1 MNLNIKIPNGAYGIW
16 HVPSLNIQI
25 PVYLK
30 NNSTRQQIVDK
41 KESAL
46 IDPWVN
52 AYRIA
57 DHFCSVGLN
66 AKGIWNMQQIMVGA
80 EAYLTKADGTY
91 QYECY
96 MTAIADVQSYGYTV
110 GGRLLTPLSSLD
122 ILNACCVGLDSKRN
136 YVAIF
141 RCKRKLKSS
150 KTSQGVNV

>member
-1 MNLNIKIPNGAYGIW
+1 MNLNIAIPKGAYGVW
-16 HVPSLNIQI
+16 SVPSLNIQI

-30 NNSTRQQIVDK
+30 QNSKKQKIVDD

-52 AYRIA
+52 ANQIA

-66 AKGIWNMQQIMVGA
+66 GKGIWNMQQIMVGSD
-80 EAYLTKADGTY
+80 AYLTKEDGTY

-96 MTAIADVQSYGYTV
+96 MTAIADVQPYGYTV

-122 ILNACCVGLDSKRN
+122 ILNTCCVGLDSKRN

-141 RCKRKLKSS
+141 RCKRKLKASI
-150 KTSQGVNV
+150 

>member
-1 MNLNIKIPNGAYGIW
+1 MNLNITIPKGAYGVW
-16 HVPSLNIQI
+16 SVPSLNIQI
-25 PVYLK
+25 PTYFK
-30 NNSTRQQIVDK
+30 QNSKRQKIVDD

-52 AYRIA
+52 AYQIA
-57 DHFCSVGLN
+57 DHFCSTGIN
-66 AKGIWNMQQIMVGA
+66 GKGVWNMQQIMVGTD
-80 EAYLTKADGTY
+80 AYFTKEDGIF

-96 MTAIADVQSYGYTV
+96 MTALADVQPYGYTV

-141 RCKRKLKSS
+141 RCKRKLKVS
-150 KTSQGVNV
+150 NVK

>member
-1 MNLNIKIPNGAYGIW
+1 MNLNIAIPKNAYGVW
-16 HVPSLNIQI
+16 SVPSLNIQL

-30 NNSTRQQIVDK
+30 NNSTRQQIVDN

-52 AYRIA
+52 AYRIC

-66 AKGIWNMQQIMVGA
+66 GKGVWSMQQIMLGA
-80 EAYLTKADGTY
+80 EAYMTKPDGCY

-122 ILNACCVGLDSKRN
+122 ILNVCCVGLDSKRN
-136 YVAIF
+136 YVAVF

-150 KTSQGVNV
+150 GAL